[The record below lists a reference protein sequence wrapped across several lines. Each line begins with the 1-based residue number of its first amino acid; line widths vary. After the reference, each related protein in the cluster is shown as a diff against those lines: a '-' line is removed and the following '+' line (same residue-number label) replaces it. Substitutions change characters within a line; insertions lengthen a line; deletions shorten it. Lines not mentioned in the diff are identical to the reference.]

1 MVQRGSLLK
10 QKNKSISSLIYGGI
24 AGCISRT
31 CVAPFDKIKI
41 LMQFQNS
48 NLRFTKFFINNVKQE
63 GILNMWKG
71 NGTNLIRIFPY
82 SGLQFMTYDLCKEVF
97 LKDNRDT
104 TTQERLLFGT
114 ISGVVATTFTHPV
127 DVLRHRLM
135 CYPNITSLRESA
147 VDLYKE
153 NKFRGFF
160 KGYGS
165 TVISLTPFIALNF
178 TIFDCLKDKIPDH
191 YDKTDSR
198 LILGMGAFSA
208 LISQTACY
216 PLDTIRRRM
225 QNKTLNYKNG
235 FEAGK
240 VILKTEGILSFY
252 KGMLPNVL
260 RMVPNTAIRF
270 AIFDYLKDKFN

>member
-1 MVQRGSLLK
+1 MVQRGTLLK
-10 QKNKSISSLIYGGI
+10 QKNKSISSLIYGGM

-48 NLRFTKFFINNVKQE
+48 NLKFTKFFINNVKQE
-63 GILNMWKG
+63 GILNLWKG

-135 CYPNITSLRESA
+135 CYPNITSLRGSA

-178 TIFDCLKDKIPDH
+178 TIFDCSSFNIV
-191 YDKTDSR
+191 
-198 LILGMGAFSA
+198 
-208 LISQTACY
+208 
-216 PLDTIRRRM
+216 
-225 QNKTLNYKNG
+225 G
-235 FEAGK
+235 F
-240 VILKTEGILSFY
+240 F
-252 KGMLPNVL
+252 
-260 RMVPNTAIRF
+260 
-270 AIFDYLKDKFN
+270 